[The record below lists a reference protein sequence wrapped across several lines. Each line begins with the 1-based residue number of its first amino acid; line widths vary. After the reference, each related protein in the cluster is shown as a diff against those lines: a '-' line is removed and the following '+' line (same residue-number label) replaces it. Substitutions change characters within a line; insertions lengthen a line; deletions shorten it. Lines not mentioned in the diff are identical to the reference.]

1 MKFTDLFIQRPVLS
15 TVFSLLILLFG
26 LRGLSTL
33 EVRQFPKMEDATI
46 TITTSYVGA
55 SADLVQGFITSPLEK
70 KIAAAGGID
79 YITSTSTEGIS
90 TITAYIRLNYNPDI
104 AMTDIMAKVA
114 EAANELP
121 RESEKPVITKSA
133 GKGGALMYLGYSSTA
148 MNNQEITEYLTRYV
162 QPNLQT
168 VPGVASANILGG
180 FPYAMRVWL
189 NTNRMAALNIS
200 AQEVRAA
207 LLIQNI
213 QAPAGQTKGKYVLFN
228 INAKTNLTTPE
239 QFGNITIKANQN
251 NVIRLKDIATIEL
264 GAETYEASVKFNG
277 KSGVFIGIEGAPGA
291 NPLSVVNG
299 IKKALPDIEIN
310 YPPALTGK
318 IVYDSTT
325 YISDSIYEVM
335 TSIIEAT
342 IIVVLVIFAF
352 IGSMQ
357 AVMIPIITIPLSLI
371 GVCSLMFAM
380 GYSINTLT
388 LLAMVIAIG
397 LVVDDAIVVVENII
411 RHIEEGLSPIKA
423 ALKGAQEITMPVIS
437 MTITLAA
444 VYAPIG
450 FMSGLTGAL
459 FKEFAFTLSFAVILS
474 GVIALTLSPMMCS
487 KLLSEA
493 MTHQRLVV
501 YIDSV
506 FEKLK
511 NTYRDKLLTVIK
523 NRAVM
528 AVFAII
534 MLIGCALVAFT
545 TQTELAPEE
554 DQSFIFLSLQVPPTA
569 NINYT
574 EKFTDL
580 LTPIF
585 QSFEETGN
593 YFVINGESGVN
604 AIAGMILKPT
614 SERSRSQKA
623 VLAALQPKI
632 AGIAGL
638 NAAAFPMPSLPSAAG
653 GLPIQFVLTSTEDYI
668 VIYQVMEKLEAAAQA
683 SGLFMFVQSD
693 LNFEKP
699 VLQVDIDHRK
709 ATSMGI
715 SMENIG
721 QTLSAI
727 LGGNYTNRFSL
738 EGKSYQVIAQVSQ
751 NFRLN
756 PDLINNYYVKTNAG
770 NAVPL
775 STIVSLRY
783 KTEPN
788 QLVHFQQ
795 INAATLSGIMM
806 PGVSITDAL
815 SFLRTEA
822 TKIMPGGFAFDYS
835 GQSRQVIKEGS
846 SMIYTFFFALI
857 IIYLVLAAQFE
868 SFRDPF
874 IILISVPLSIIGA
887 LLPLHVGFATL
898 NIYTGIGLV
907 TLIGLISK
915 HGILMVEFANQLQ
928 EQEHLSINDA
938 IVKSATLRL
947 RPILMT
953 TVAMVLGVVPLVIAS
968 GAGAASRYN
977 IGLVISAGMTFGTCF
992 TLFVVPAMYSLLA
1005 KKINVHI

>member
-1 MKFTDLFIQRPVLS
+1 MNITDIFIKRPVLS

-26 LRGLSTL
+26 LRGLSAL
-33 EVRQFPKMEDATI
+33 EVRQFPKMDDATI
-46 TITTSYVGA
+46 TITTFYVGA
-55 SADLVQGFITSPLEK
+55 SADLIQGFVTSPLEK
-70 KIAAAGGID
+70 KIATAGGID
-79 YITSTSTEGIS
+79 YITSSSTEGVS
-90 TITAYIRLNYNPDI
+90 TITAYIRLNYNPDV
-104 AMTDIMAKVA
+104 AMTDIMAKV
-114 EAANELP
+114 EETANSLP

-133 GKGGALMYLGYSSTA
+133 GKGGALMYLGYSSDA
-148 MNNQEITEYLTRYV
+148 MNNQQITEYLSRFV

-180 FPYAMRVWL
+180 FPYAMRIWL
-189 NTNRMAALNIS
+189 NTNKMAALGIS
-200 AQEVRAA
+200 AQDVRNA
-207 LLIQNI
+207 LLMQNI

-228 INAKTNLTTPE
+228 INAKTNLETPE
-239 QFGNITIKANQN
+239 QFGNITIKNLDN
-251 NVIRLKDIATIEL
+251 RIIHLKDIANVEL
-264 GAETYEASVKFNG
+264 GAETYDASVKFNG

-291 NPLSVVNG
+291 NPLAVVDG
-299 IKKALPDIEIN
+299 VKKALPDIAIN
-310 YPPALTGK
+310 YPPALKGK

-325 YISDSIYEVM
+325 YIRGSIDEVM

-352 IGSMQ
+352 IGSAQ
-357 AVMIPIITIPLSLI
+357 AVTIPIVTIPLSLI
-371 GVCSLMFAM
+371 GVCSLMLSM

-411 RHIEEGLSPIKA
+411 RHIEEGLSPTQA
-423 ALKGAQEITMPVIS
+423 AIKGAHEITMPVIS

-474 GVIALTLSPMMCS
+474 GIIALTLSPMMCS
-487 KLLSEA
+487 KILSEA

-501 YIDSV
+501 YVDSL
-506 FEKLK
+506 FEKLRIH
-511 NTYRDKLLTVIK
+511 YRQKLMLVLEH
-523 NRAVM
+523 RSVMSLFAV
-528 AVFAII
+528 I
-534 MLIGCALVAFT
+534 MLIGCGAIALT

-554 DQSFIFLSLQVPPTA
+554 DQSFIFLMLNAPPTA

-574 EKFTDL
+574 EKFSNE

-585 QSFEETGN
+585 KSFPETAN

-604 AIAGMILKPT
+604 AIAGLILKPPH
-614 SERSRSQKA
+614 ERKSSQKTI
-623 VLAALQPKI
+623 LKALQPKI
-632 AGIAGL
+632 AGITGL
-638 NAAAFPMPSLPSAAG
+638 NVAAFPMPSLPSAAG
-653 GLPIQFVLTSTEDYI
+653 GLPIQFVLTSTEDYV
-668 VIYQVMEKLEAAAQA
+668 VIFQVMEQLEEAAQK
-683 SGLFMFVQSD
+683 SGLFMFVNSD
-693 LNFEKP
+693 LSFEKP
-699 VLQVDIDHRK
+699 VLQVDIDYNK
-709 ATSMGI
+709 AASMGI
-715 SMENIG
+715 SMANISE
-721 QTLSAI
+721 TLSSLI
-727 LGGNYTNRFSL
+727 GGNYTNRFSL
-738 EGKSYQVIAQVSQ
+738 GGKSYEVIAQVEQ
-751 NFRLN
+751 RFREN
-756 PDLINNYYVKTNAG
+756 PDLINNYYLQTNEG
-770 NAVPL
+770 KSVPL
-775 STIVSLRY
+775 SSIVTLRY

-788 QLVHFQQ
+788 QLMHFQQ
-795 INAATLSGIMM
+795 VNAATLSGIMM

-815 SFLRTEA
+815 SYLREET
-822 TKIMPGGFAFDYS
+822 TKIMPSGFSFDYS
-835 GQSRQVIKEGS
+835 GQSRQVVKEGS

-887 LLPLHVGFATL
+887 LLPLHLGFATL

-928 EQEHLSINDA
+928 GHEQLSVNDA
-938 IVKSATLRL
+938 IIKSASLRL

-953 TVAMVLGVVPLVIAS
+953 TVAMVLGVFPLVLAS

-977 IGLVISAGMTFGTCF
+977 IGLVIAAGMTIGTCF

-1005 KKINVHI
+1005 KKVN